1 MEKEV
6 ALTLQDVCVRYLIK
20 DSWSRKKRSFDVVE
34 AVKGV
39 SAEIYNGEIVGVIG
53 RNGSGKSTLLR
64 AVAGIFDAD
73 EGVIDRHDHSVTL
86 MSIGVGFHNDL
97 SGRENIMLSGLLFGY
112 GRKEIEER
120 TDEIIEFSE
129 LGDFIDYPVRT
140 YSSGMHSKLAF
151 SISSVLESDIILVDE
166 VLGVG
171 DQHFKKKSYAR
182 LMEMINDKKHTVLI
196 VSHTVSRLAKLCD
209 RIMWLENGKIRKI
222 GDPKEIIQEYLTEE
236 GIEEEF

>member
-1 MEKEV
+1 MSKE
-6 ALTLQDVCVRYLIK
+6 C
-20 DSWSRKKRSFDVVE
+20 
-34 AVKGV
+34 
-39 SAEIYNGEIVGVIG
+39 
-53 RNGSGKSTLLR
+53 
-64 AVAGIFDAD
+64 
-73 EGVIDRHDHSVTL
+73 HVT
-86 MSIGVGFHNDL
+86 
-97 SGRENIMLSGLLFGY
+97 ENITIDDVGECKKHLASLSGLDASD
-112 GRKEIEER
+112 IDM
-120 TDEIIEFSE
+120 DEIIEFSE
-129 LGDFIDYPVRT
+129 LGEFIDYPVRT